1 MENKN
6 SLISK
11 LSILLGKLPNIGP
24 RQAKRLSY
32 FLARYDPKILDE
44 IAKLFWDISK
54 KIGICEN
61 CNFVFER
68 EIKNQ
73 KLCSI
78 CSDAKRIGKFICIV
92 EKDTDVIS
100 IEKTGKYKGVY
111 YVLGGLINSF
121 ENDIEK
127 SINLKPLIIRIK
139 NCLNKKEPIEEIILA
154 LNFTSEGYLTAN
166 EIKNQ
171 LKPYGV
177 KITQLGVGLP
187 IGSEVEFADTETLI
201 QSFKNRN

>member
-11 LSILLGKLPNIGP
+11 LTLLLSKLPNIGP
-24 RQAKRLSY
+24 RQARRLSY

-54 KIGICEN
+54 KIGICES

-73 KLCSI
+73 KLCPI
-78 CSDAKRIGKFICIV
+78 CSDIKRNKKFICVI
-92 EKDTDVIS
+92 EKDTDLIS
-100 IEKTGKYKGVY
+100 IEKTGKYKGIY

-121 ENDIEK
+121 ENDIDK
-127 SINLKPLIIRIK
+127 SINLKPLIVKIK
-139 NCLNKKEPIEEIILA
+139 DSINKKEIIEEIILA
-154 LNFTSEGYLTAN
+154 LNFTAEGYLTAN

-171 LKPYGV
+171 LKPYGI
-177 KITQLGVGLP
+177 KITQLGIGLP

-201 QSFKNRN
+201 ESFKNRG